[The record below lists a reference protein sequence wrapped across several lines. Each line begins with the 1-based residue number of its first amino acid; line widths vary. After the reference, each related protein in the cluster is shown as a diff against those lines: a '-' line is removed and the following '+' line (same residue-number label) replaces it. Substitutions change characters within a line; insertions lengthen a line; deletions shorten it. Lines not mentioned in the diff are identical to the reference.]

1 MEAIRERGEKGRK
14 RTFET
19 ERGGGGRVKERLKMD
34 TASVVSRRRG

>member
-19 ERGGGGRVKERLKMD
+19 ERGGGRVKERLKMD